1 MKQEHRHPFPLYGKL
16 LLENKILL
24 LLAGLLILLGAAML
38 LAQHLA
44 AERVAAEVLGRDLL
58 VEVDRQQLDRIAL
71 RTAVQASIYM
81 IAPVLL
87 VLLGARAVIR
97 RAVQPLKRLTR
108 AADEISTGKLDALRG
123 FGVHVNCWEITG
135 CQETTC
141 GAYMNL
147 DQQCWYIDGTPCEGY
162 DSRFPDKLPACR
174 QCEVYRAHRGDEIVQ
189 LADAFKHM
197 IGVLKASREEL
208 VQVGDFQK
216 RLIRNSFNGVIATD
230 ENDVVTI
237 FNLAA
242 EEMLGVDRSEVIGK
256 KSWRAYF
263 LDRFER
269 TMDLPLSH
277 ERVRRVRGFRWVKSV
292 ARREDGEEI
301 EVLLSGINLFE
312 RGIHIG
318 KVFFFQDLREIE
330 ELREELLRSER
341 LAATGQAAA
350 GISHSIKNILDGFL
364 GGAYVFKQGK
374 RLGDAAK
381 MDKGW
386 DMVERN
392 MEIISGLVRDLLN
405 FAKDRTP
412 VYEDVEPAAMIQDCL
427 TAAGLGQEER
437 IRVSVRTDNPPRRL
451 RLDAGGFHQAL
462 VNLLRNAAEAIPDDR
477 PGHVRVELRSDEERA
492 TLTVSDD
499 GQGMSPETIDK
510 IRGGM
515 YSTKG
520 SKGTGLGLLVIQK
533 IVSEH
538 RGELSIESEEG
549 RGSTFRIEIPVVEE
563 PAAA

>member
-318 KVFFFQDLREIE
+318 KVFFFQDLREINQ
-330 ELREELLRSER
+330 LREELLRSER

-499 GQGMSPETIDK
+499 GQGMSPETIEK
-510 IRGGM
+510 IQGGM